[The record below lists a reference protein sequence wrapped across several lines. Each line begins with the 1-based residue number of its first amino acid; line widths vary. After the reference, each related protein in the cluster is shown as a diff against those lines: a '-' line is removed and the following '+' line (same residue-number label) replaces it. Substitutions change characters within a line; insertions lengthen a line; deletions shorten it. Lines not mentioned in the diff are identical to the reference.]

1 MYFCK
6 AGHNAGQ
13 KMSLLVGVFF
23 VAPNIQIQPPA
34 FPQKKSSNLIFQF
47 GSPKIALARRFQNFL
62 LKPFLL

>member
-34 FPQKKSSNLIFQF
+34 FPQKN
-47 GSPKIALARRFQNFL
+47 P
-62 LKPFLL
+62 PT